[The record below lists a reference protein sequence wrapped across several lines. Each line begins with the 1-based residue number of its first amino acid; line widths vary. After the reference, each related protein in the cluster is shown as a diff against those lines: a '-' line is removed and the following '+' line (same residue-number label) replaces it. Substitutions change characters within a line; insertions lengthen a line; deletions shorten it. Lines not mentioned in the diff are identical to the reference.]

1 MLEIIHHSGKLAR
14 AYHTMPLDLP
24 GRSPYIHIFMET
36 FEMGMS
42 ERKSRV
48 QRNVMATL
56 PQDAAMLVL
65 LRDRPGA
72 GTKPEV
78 LLVKRRA
85 DRGFEAG
92 AYSFPGGVLEPTD
105 CLPAALALSPGV
117 TDTEAGWRMP
127 DVEPSSRA
135 LGFWIAALRQ
145 TFAEADLLLA
155 RYGDGRLWEP
165 SANDLRTL
173 VWQRRAWQQGHTN
186 FPNMMHELERWLATD
201 LLVYFAHGM
210 TPDALSPRF
219 STRCFLTRVPS
230 GVSALPETSLAVEQ
244 IWLTAEAA
252 LQRRAS
258 GDLQLTDM
266 AANIIQLLESFP
278 HAEGAMSHYLRLQ
291 HVEML

>member
-1 MLEIIHHSGKLAR
+1 MS
-14 AYHTMPLDLP
+14 LDLP
-24 GRSPYIHIFMET
+24 CHSPYIHIFMET
-36 FEMGMS
+36 FEMSMS
-42 ERKSRV
+42 GRKGRV
-48 QRNVMATL
+48 QRNVMATII
-56 PQDAAMLVL
+56 QDAAILVL
-65 LRDRPGA
+65 LRDLPGI

-78 LLVKRRA
+78 LLVKRRSE
-85 DRGFEAG
+85 RGFEAG

-117 TDTEAGWRMP
+117 TDAEAGLRMP

-201 LLVYFAHGM
+201 LLVYFAHGI
-210 TPDALSPRF
+210 TPETVSPRF

-230 GVSALPETSLAVEQ
+230 SVSALPETALAVDQ
-244 IWLTAEAA
+244 LWLTAEAA
-252 LQRRAS
+252 LQHHAS
-258 GDLQLTDM
+258 GDLQLTDI
-266 AANIIQLLESFP
+266 AAKILQLLEPFP
-278 HAEGAMSHYLRLQ
+278 HAESAMHHHLRLQ